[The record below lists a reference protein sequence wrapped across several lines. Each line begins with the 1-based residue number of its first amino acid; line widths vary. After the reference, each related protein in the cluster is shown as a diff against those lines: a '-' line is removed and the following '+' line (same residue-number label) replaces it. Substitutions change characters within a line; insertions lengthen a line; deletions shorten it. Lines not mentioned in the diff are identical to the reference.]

1 MKEYL
6 LDTNIVVALVRYPN
20 FSEYLKS
27 TYPTNS
33 RRIISVVTQGEAKSL
48 TIQWKWGASKLQRLE
63 YVLSTFIIYPIKL
76 EKVIHAYAQIDAFS
90 QGKLPEQPL
99 PVGMSA
105 RNMGKNDL
113 WNAATAN
120 ATGASLLTTDTD
132 FNHLHSTFLDLNR
145 VDIKPYL

>member
-20 FSEYLKS
+20 FSDYLKS

-33 RRIISVVTQGEAKSL
+33 RRIISVVTQGEAQSL
-48 TIQWKWGASKLQRLE
+48 AIQWKWGTFKLQRLE
-63 YVLSTFIIYPIKL
+63 YVLSTFIIYPIKM

-90 QGKLPEQPL
+90 QGKLPETPL
-99 PVGMSA
+99 PAGTSA

-113 WNAATAN
+113 WIAATAH
-120 ATGASLLTTDTD
+120 ATDATLLTTDAD
-132 FNHLHSTFLDLNR
+132 FSHLHGSYLDLDR
-145 VDIKPYL
+145 VDVQPYL

>member
-1 MKEYL
+1 MTFL
-6 LDTNIVVALVRYPN
+6 LDTNIIIFCINNAGFDNWFDR
-20 FSEYLKS
+20 
-27 TYPTNS
+27 TYRKPANDF
-33 RRIISVVTQGEAKSL
+33 IISVVTEGELRSL
-48 TIQWKWGASKLQRLE
+48 AIQRKWGGTKLRDMEMSISKFL
-63 YVLSTFIIYPIKL
+63 IYPIK
-76 EKVIHAYAQIDAFS
+76 VQSIIHAYAQIDAFS

-113 WNAATAN
+113 WIAATAN
-120 ATGASLLTTDTD
+120 ATGATLLTTDTD